1 MENTGDIGTRDH
13 VEQTF
18 PCGCKIRHYTNLYC
32 LDESYG
38 ITYCP
43 LHKAAPKLLWALKV
57 AQHQIE
63 YLHSKFQVT
72 ASGNQTMAI
81 IEQAIAEAE
90 GK

>member
-43 LHKAAPKLLWALKV
+43 LHKAAPKLLLALKEITEL
-57 AQHQIE
+57 APRDKLKLPYAI
-63 YLHSKFQVT
+63 QVVEI
-72 ASGNQTMAI
+72 ADR
-81 IEQAIAEAE
+81 AIAKVE